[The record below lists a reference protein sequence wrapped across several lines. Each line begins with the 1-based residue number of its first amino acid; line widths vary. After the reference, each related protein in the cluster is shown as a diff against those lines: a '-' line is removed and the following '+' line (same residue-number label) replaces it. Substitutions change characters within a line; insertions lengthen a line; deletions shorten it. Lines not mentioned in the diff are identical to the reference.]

1 MRLDRPLAF
10 IDLETTGA
18 IASLD
23 RITEVGI
30 VEVTSNGITEWS
42 SLVNPGVSIPP
53 FIVGLTGI
61 SDQMVANAPTF
72 AELAEEIYQRLDARL
87 FIAHNARFDHGFLK
101 SEFKRVGLTF
111 RPTVLCT
118 VKLSRK
124 LYPGFSRH
132 NLDSLIER
140 HRLSVTERHR
150 ALGDARLLWQ
160 FWQKVHQ
167 SEPPELI
174 EAAVKQL
181 TARPTLPPHLDPGL
195 IDDLPSGHGVYRFIG
210 STGQVLYIGKA
221 NDLRRRILSHFASD
235 HRDEREMQMCQQVTH
250 IEWTRCA
257 GELGALLLEAKQI
270 KSHAPIYNQLLR
282 RQDSLFSWRI
292 VPSPRGLRVGL
303 ASADDL
309 FFDQDPELYGLYSG
323 TRKAQSALRHIADA
337 FALCPGLLG
346 LDKLAPGKPCF
357 SSQVKRCLGACH
369 GAEPRQQHDL
379 RVLEALAPMR
389 LQAWPY
395 AGPIGIREGHAWHV
409 IDGWA
414 YLGTARSKSA
424 ISELLSSGRHSF
436 DRDVYRLLATRM
448 DGLKQRIDPLDRPL
462 P

>member
-30 VEVTSNGITEWS
+30 VEVTSEGISEWS
-42 SLVNPGVSIPP
+42 SLVNPGVPIPP

-61 SDQMVANAPTF
+61 SDQMVASAPSF

-101 SEFKRVGLTF
+101 NEFKRIGLTF

-160 FWQKVHQ
+160 FWQKVHE
-167 SEPPELI
+167 SEPLELI

-181 TARPTLPPHLDPGL
+181 TARPTLPPHLDAGL

-235 HRDEREMQMCQQVTH
+235 HRDEREMEMCQQITH
-250 IEWTRCA
+250 IDWTRCP
-257 GELGALLLEAKQI
+257 GELGALLLEAEQI
-270 KSHAPIYNQLLR
+270 KTQAPIYNQLLR

-292 VPSPRGLRVGL
+292 VPGPRGLRAGL

-309 FFDQDPELYGLYSG
+309 FFDQDQELYGLYSG
-323 TRKAQSALRHIADA
+323 TRKAQNALRHMADA
-337 FALCPGLLG
+337 FALCPALLG

-369 GAEPRQQHDL
+369 GAEPREQHDR
-379 RVLEALAPMR
+379 RVLESLAPMR

-395 AGPIGIREGHAWHV
+395 QGPIGIREGQAWHV

-414 YLGTARSKSA
+414 YLGTVRAKKA
-424 ISELLSSGRHSF
+424 IAELLKTGRKGF
-436 DRDVYRLLATRM
+436 DRDVYRLLAMRM
-448 DGLKQRIDPLDRPL
+448 DGLKQRIELLDASSQ
-462 P
+462 